1 MADYHPPSKPLY
13 GWGVCQTTHPAN
25 LFMGGGWAGPPTQ
38 ETSPACTD
46 PPSPDP
52 RFLLL
57 FPRFCSPVAGFFFRF
72 FMFPRRVLVHVS
84 DVGLRLVLLFTC
96 CLFRLHTGA
105 LRLLIFCFGF
115 SPLPPRF
122 LLVFPIL
129 DCAFLLS
136 ACQFC
141 SPFFMLLRQVLL
153 HAPTVRRRHVRACAT
168 LCGLGASSWAR
179 PPHTVALLR
188 FGCRPCV

>member
-1 MADYHPPSKPLY
+1 MPDHPPSKPLY
-13 GWGVCQTTHPAN
+13 GWGVGWTTHPAN

-96 CLFRLHTGA
+96 CSQPWAWASLGEVSRCPGSGA
-105 LRLLIFCFGF
+105 FMWVVVFCV
-115 SPLPPRF
+115 SKAAQRAAAAKIWVHVTSCRPPRGTQ
-122 LLVFPIL
+122 LELAADLGLIL
-129 DCAFLLS
+129 TAI
-136 ACQFC
+136 
-141 SPFFMLLRQVLL
+141 
-153 HAPTVRRRHVRACAT
+153 
-168 LCGLGASSWAR
+168 GA
-179 PPHTVALLR
+179 V
-188 FGCRPCV
+188 